1 MYKPNTRYTVI
12 LHLICGGYAAG
23 NGMQRQNTRCYHT
36 EFVGDIQH
44 KLIIKTMIN
53 FKDNQESNF
62 SKAGQ
67 CFLDALK
74 HLIAGVKEV
83 AVSTYNR
90 TPKSVIITMCFII
103 ILAVCVGWL
112 VSYVH
117 MKTQLTTAEWQRD
130 SLILKVDSIQEL
142 HGKTVE
148 YSRMQN

>member
-1 MYKPNTRYTVI
+1 MN
-12 LHLICGGYAAG
+12 
-23 NGMQRQNTRCYHT
+23 
-36 EFVGDIQH
+36 
-44 KLIIKTMIN
+44 IN

-74 HLIAGVKEV
+74 YLFAGVKEV
-83 AVSTYNR
+83 ALHTYNR
-90 TPKSVIITMCFII
+90 TPKSVVITLCLII

-130 SLILKVDSIQEL
+130 SLKLKVDSIQEL

-148 YSRMQN
+148 YSRMQY

>member
-1 MYKPNTRYTVI
+1 
-12 LHLICGGYAAG
+12 
-23 NGMQRQNTRCYHT
+23 
-36 EFVGDIQH
+36 
-44 KLIIKTMIN
+44 MIN

-83 AVSTYNR
+83 VINTYNR
-90 TPKSVIITMCFII
+90 TPKSVIITMCFVL

-117 MKTQLTTAEWQRD
+117 MKTQLTTAEWERD
-130 SLILKVDSIQEL
+130 SLMLKVDSIQEL

-148 YSRMQN
+148 YSRIQN

>member
-1 MYKPNTRYTVI
+1 
-12 LHLICGGYAAG
+12 
-23 NGMQRQNTRCYHT
+23 MQIWCYYT
-36 EFVGDIQH
+36 EFVGDMQH

-83 AVSTYNR
+83 VINTYNR
-90 TPKSVIITMCFII
+90 TPKSVIITMCFVL

-117 MKTQLTTAEWQRD
+117 MKTQLTTAEWERD
-130 SLILKVDSIQEL
+130 SLMLKVDSIQEL

-148 YSRMQN
+148 YSRMQY